1 MHHCSPLNVAQL
13 SLNVALLSFE
23 CSANGCR
30 VMRNKALNAILEKR
44 STPLINGTEIT
55 LGAFCC
61 LMEEKGDELMGNSS
75 EKRRNIAFNC
85 VKRITLNIK
94 DAEYLE
100 SNRGVFSFFT

>member
-1 MHHCSPLNVAQL
+1 
-13 SLNVALLSFE
+13 
-23 CSANGCR
+23 
-30 VMRNKALNAILEKR
+30 
-44 STPLINGTEIT
+44 
-55 LGAFCC
+55 
-61 LMEEKGDELMGNSS
+61 MEEKGDELMGNSS

>member
-30 VMRNKALNAILEKR
+30 VMRNKALNATLEQR

-55 LGAFCC
+55 LGAFFVA
-61 LMEEKGDELMGNSS
+61 LW
-75 EKRRNIAFNC
+75 KRKEGWEGGRDVFC
-85 VKRITLNIK
+85 V
-94 DAEYLE
+94 
-100 SNRGVFSFFT
+100 

>member
-1 MHHCSPLNVAQL
+1 MNAP
-13 SLNVALLSFE
+13 LLSFE

-30 VMRNKALNAILEKR
+30 VMRNKALNATLEQR

-55 LGAFCC
+55 LGAFFVA
-61 LMEEKGDELMGNSS
+61 LWKRKGMSWRGNGS

-94 DAEYLE
+94 DAEHLE
-100 SNRGVFSFFT
+100 DD